1 MRIGIDID
9 GVLTDFERWQLDVG
23 SKFFS
28 KYNKTIVNHNGYS
41 VREVFGVSKDL
52 SSEFWN
58 EHLFEYATDE
68 PARKYASEIIEK
80 LRDENNEIFIITAR
94 YLTDKENNE
103 GNKMRNIVTNW
114 LKKQNIFYHKIIFS
128 PEDKLDICLKNNID
142 LMIEDCVNNINKISE
157 SIPVICFHAGYN
169 KNCKG
174 KNIYRAYSWYDIS
187 SIIKTIKG
195 NFKH

>member
-28 KYNKTIVNHNGYS
+28 KYNKTIVNYNCYS

-52 SSEFWN
+52 SSKFWN

-80 LRDENNEIFIITAR
+80 LRDENNEILIITAR
-94 YLTDKENNE
+94 FLTDQDTEQ
-103 GNKMRNIVTNW
+103 GDKMRKVVIKW
-114 LKKQNIFYHKIIFS
+114 LKKQNIFYDKIIFS
-128 PEDKLDICLKNNID
+128 PEDKLDICLENNID

-157 SIPVICFHAGYN
+157 AIPVICFHAEYN
-169 KNCKG
+169 KDCKG
-174 KNIYRAYSWYDIS
+174 KNIYRAYSWYDVYD
-187 SIIKTIKG
+187 IIKTVK
-195 NFKH
+195 

>member
-28 KYNKTIVNHNGYS
+28 KYNKTIVNHIGYS

-52 SSEFWN
+52 SSKFWN

-94 YLTDKENNE
+94 FLTDQDTEQ
-103 GNKMRNIVTNW
+103 GDKMRKVVIKW
-114 LKKQNIFYHKIIFS
+114 LKKQNIPYDKIIFS
-128 PEDKLDICLKNNID
+128 PEDKMEICLENNID
-142 LMIEDCVNNINKISE
+142 LMIEDCVDNINKISKK
-157 SIPVICFHAGYN
+157 IPVICWHAGYN
-169 KNCKG
+169 KDCKG
-174 KNIYRAYSWYDIS
+174 KNIYRAYSWYDVYG
-187 SIIKTIKG
+187 IIKTVK
-195 NFKH
+195 